1 MAFRFQVIIR
11 KTQKTKSCNALHQIL
26 IVIWNKEQICFLNLL
41 VSAMANSPNVTE
53 GRPSQKSEKNNNRPS
68 WDHWE
73 SIALGRKIFTTLS
86 CYCIS
91 CFLSLDDLQNQ
102 LIILIT
108 KYPTPPPNNYTMT
121 CFKLCEFLK
130 VFPPLHTPNL
140 HQPWDMSRAQQPR
153 GNMAPFWGISP
164 V

>member
-26 IVIWNKEQICFLNLL
+26 IVIWNEEQICFLNLL

-86 CYCIS
+86 CYLMFSQPGWSSKPI
-91 CFLSLDDLQNQ
+91 NN
-102 LIILIT
+102 ITT

-164 V
+164 L